1 MLKPTFVDGFLIN
14 FKSANISPT
23 SNQEDEV
30 QSLLGQGLQ
39 QRTTINNNSVIL
51 NFKRMKLKC
60 SVKLDTRKSSAFLS
74 NQRGLEAKL
83 KKQITGDYEARKSCK
98 MDNTCTQ
105 GTHALFITTIYM
117 YIRTYLRQRLAY
129 TYRLRTC
136 EWSFR
141 CRVSY
146 KNKTKTYLNWNNVSP
161 DCLQNWT
168 FTRWIKV
175 LP

>member
-51 NFKRMKLKC
+51 NFKRTKLKC

-83 KKQITGDYEARKSCK
+83 EKTNYW
-98 MDNTCTQ
+98 
-105 GTHALFITTIYM
+105 
-117 YIRTYLRQRLAY
+117 
-129 TYRLRTC
+129 RLRGS
-136 EWSFR
+136 EE
-141 CRVSY
+141 
-146 KNKTKTYLNWNNVSP
+146 L
-161 DCLQNWT
+161 
-168 FTRWIKV
+168 
-175 LP
+175 